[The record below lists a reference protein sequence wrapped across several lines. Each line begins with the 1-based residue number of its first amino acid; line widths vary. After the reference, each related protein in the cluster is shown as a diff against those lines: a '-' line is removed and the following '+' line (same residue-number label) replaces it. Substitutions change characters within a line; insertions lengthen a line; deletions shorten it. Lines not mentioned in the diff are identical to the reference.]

1 MRKEK
6 ITKMKFRHE
15 YKHNISYIDYLA
27 LRSRLLAVAK
37 PDEYASEDGT
47 YLIRSL
53 YFDNLC
59 DKVLREK
66 IDGVNNREKFRIRFY
81 NRNDSVIHL
90 EKKSKING
98 LCNKLSTNLT
108 REQTENIIAG
118 RIDFMKE
125 SKDALLIEFYAKMK
139 YQLLRPKTI
148 VDYIREPYIYSP
160 GNVRITIDSQ
170 IRTGILSQ
178 SFFIDT
184 LPTIN
189 TGDGNIII
197 LEVKYDEFLPEV
209 INMILQL
216 KDRRSAAFSKYAAAR
231 IYG

>member
-1 MRKEK
+1 MR
-6 ITKMKFRHE
+6 FRHE

-37 PDEYASEDGT
+37 PDGYTSADGT

-53 YFDNLC
+53 YFDNIC

-98 LCNKLSTNLT
+98 LCNKLSANLT

-125 SKDALLIEFYAKMK
+125 SKNALLIEFYAKMK

-160 GNVRITIDSQ
+160 GNVRITMDSQ
-170 IRTGILSQ
+170 IRTGIVSQ
-178 SFFIDT
+178 SIFTDK

-189 TGDGNIII
+189 TGCGNTII

-216 KDRRSAAFSKYAAAR
+216 KDRRSAAFSKYASAR

>member
-1 MRKEK
+1 
-6 ITKMKFRHE
+6 MKFRHE
-15 YKHNISYIDYLA
+15 YKHNINYIDYLA
-27 LRSRLLAVAK
+27 LRSRLLAVAR
-37 PDEYASEDGT
+37 PDGNACADGT

-53 YFDNLC
+53 YFDNLS

-81 NRNDSVIHL
+81 NRDDTVIHL

-148 VDYIREPYIYSP
+148 VDYIREPYIYGP

-170 IRTGILSQ
+170 IRTGILSK
-178 SFFIDT
+178 SIFTDI

-189 TGDGNIII
+189 TGYGNAII

-216 KDRRSAAFSKYAAAR
+216 QDRRTTAFSKYAAAR